1 MKLYKSFVFAVLT
14 TGYVALSMPL
24 QEVPPDQ
31 DVGKDMTEIV
41 TTRGYVIES
50 HNVTT
55 ADGYILTMFRIP
67 ASRSATNLRAVSGP
81 PVILQHGLLD
91 SSYTWVSNFEDESL
105 GYILADKGF
114 DVWFGNNRGNRY
126 GRHHLSKD
134 PDDKSSGFWD
144 FTWDDMASYDV
155 PAMINYV
162 TDLTGYPTVGWV
174 GHSEG
179 TIQMFAAGTSLETNN
194 NDYFQK
200 AMKSINVFAALAPVA
215 YVDNLKTK
223 LLVDLAHTNLPQ
235 RLYDRGYLEFLP
247 YGPLETIAPEIC
259 QTIEKGCDVLFD
271 SLFGPSLNLN
281 ASRIQ
286 VYVSETPAGTSTM
299 NIMHWAQ
306 GVLYPNF
313 QKFDWGSA
321 EANQQHYGQDTPPQ
335 YDLGKLAVSS
345 AYCCVGLTLVGF
357 TEPRLMYHLLFAVS

>member
-1 MKLYKSFVFAVLT
+1 MKFFTAIVFVASATWSIAQT
-14 TGYVALSMPL
+14 TDL
-24 QEVPPDQ
+24 QQVPPDQ
-31 DVGKDMTEIV
+31 DVGKDMVQIV
-41 TTRGYVIES
+41 TARGYVIET

-67 ASRSATNLRAVSGP
+67 AGKVSKNLRAALGP

-91 SSYTWVSNFEDESL
+91 SSYTWVNNFEDESL
-105 GYILADKGF
+105 GYILADNGF

-126 GRHHLSKD
+126 GRHHVSKD

-144 FTWDDMASYDV
+144 FTWDDMASYDA

-179 TIQMFAAGTSLETNN
+179 TIQMFGAGTSLETNT

-200 AMKSINVFAALAPVA
+200 AMKGINIFAALAPVA
-215 YVDNLKTK
+215 YVNNLKTEFLVK
-223 LLVDLAHTNLPQ
+223 LANTDLPQ
-235 RLYDRGYLEFLP
+235 KLYDRGYVEFLP
-247 YGPLETIAPEIC
+247 YGPIESFAPEVC
-259 QTIEKGCDVLFD
+259 QAIEKGCEFFLDALC
-271 SLFGPSLNLN
+271 GPSLNLN

-306 GVLYPNF
+306 GVETPNF
-313 QKFDWGSA
+313 QKFDWGSE

-335 YDLGKLAVSS
+335 YDLGKLAVSDH
-345 AYCCVGLTLVGF
+345 V
-357 TEPRLMYHLLFAVS
+357 